1 MRLSE
6 EKERATTRVRER
18 EKRGWRWCRMKGAA
32 EGGRASER
40 VSEPGEGGARV
51 GERKRKARA
60 ASPETER
67 EIEEDQD
74 G

>member
-1 MRLSE
+1 M
-6 EKERATTRVRER
+6 
-18 EKRGWRWCRMKGAA
+18 KRGA
-32 EGGRASER
+32 EGER
-40 VSEPGEGGARV
+40 TNERGSEPGEGGARV